1 MSSLKNLNIFSVCEH
16 NKALYY

>member
-16 NKALYY
+16 N